1 MKAIVLAA
9 GYATRLYPLTENQ
22 PKPLLKVG
30 SKSILDHIMKK
41 MDKVEE
47 LDEVF
52 IVTNDKFSTHFE
64 KWEQMANYRVKLTV
78 VNDGTLS
85 NETRLG
91 ALGDIQ
97 YVIDNQGVQDDL
109 MVVAGD
115 NLFGFELTDFVDF
128 YKEKNENV
136 ISLYKEENLDQ
147 LVRGGTADI
156 NGLGK
161 VVGFEEKPETVNY
174 PYSVPTFYIIKEE
187 HIILLDAYIKE
198 GNNADANGNFIPYL
212 LDHANV
218 YGYVFDEYRYDIGT
232 LESYE
237 AVQEIFKEP

>member
-22 PKPLLKVG
+22 PKPLLEVG
-30 SKSILDHIMKK
+30 GKSILDHIVEK
-41 MDKVEE
+41 MDKVQE

-52 IVTNDKFSTHFE
+52 IVTNNKFSTHFE
-64 KWEQMANYRVKLTV
+64 EWKHASNYQLKLTI

-97 YVIDNQGVQDDL
+97 YVIDTQVAEDDL

-128 YKEKNENV
+128 YNEKDDNV
-136 ISLYKEENLDQ
+136 IALYKEDNPDQ
-147 LVRGGTADI
+147 LIRGGTAVMNDEGQVI
-156 NGLGK
+156 D
-161 VVGFEEKPETVNY
+161 FEEKPPAVKY
-174 PYSVPTFYIIKEE
+174 PYSVPTFYVIKEE
-187 HIILLDAYIKE
+187 YISLIQDYIQA
-198 GNNADANGNFIPYL
+198 GNNPDANGNFIPYL
-212 LDHANV
+212 LERANV
-218 YGYVFDEYRYDIGT
+218 YGFVFDEYRYDIGT

-237 AVQEIFKEP
+237 AVQDIFKK

>member
-9 GYATRLYPLTENQ
+9 GYATRLYPLTKNQ

-30 SKSILDHIMKK
+30 SKSILDHIVEK
-41 MDKVEE
+41 MDHVQE

-52 IVTNDKFSTHFE
+52 IITNDKFSTHFE
-64 KWEQMANYRVKLTV
+64 EWKQASAYRVKLTV
-78 VNDGTLS
+78 INDGTLS

-97 YVIDNQGVQDDL
+97 YVIDTQAVQDDL

-128 YKEKNENV
+128 YKEKQENV
-136 ISLYKEENLDQ
+136 ISLYKEADLTQ

-156 NGLGK
+156 DEAGK
-161 VVGFEEKPETVNY
+161 VTGFEEKPAEVNY
-174 PYSVPTFYIIKEE
+174 PYSVPTFYIIKAD
-187 HIILLDAYIKE
+187 HIGLLDTYIKE

-212 LDHANV
+212 LNHATV

-237 AVQEIFKEP
+237 AVQEIFKEQ

>member
-1 MKAIVLAA
+1 MKAIILAA

-30 SKSILDHIMKK
+30 GKSILDHIVEK

-52 IVTNDKFSTHFE
+52 IVTNNKFATHFE
-64 KWEQMANYRVKLTV
+64 EWKAESNYQLKLTI

-85 NETRLG
+85 NESRLG

-97 YVIDNQGVQDDL
+97 YVIDTLAVKDDL

-115 NLFGFELTDFVDF
+115 NLFGFELTDFVEF
-128 YKEKNENV
+128 YKEKNDNV
-136 ISLYKEENLDQ
+136 ISLYKEPYPDQ
-147 LVRGGTADI
+147 LIRGGTADL
-156 NGLGK
+156 NELGE
-161 VVGFEEKPETVNY
+161 VVGFEEKPPAVNY

-187 HIILLDAYIKE
+187 YVSLIEDYIQA

-212 LDHANV
+212 LDHAKV
-218 YGYVFDEYRYDIGT
+218 YGFVFDEYRYDIGT
-232 LESYE
+232 LESYHS
-237 AVQEIFKEP
+237 VQSMF